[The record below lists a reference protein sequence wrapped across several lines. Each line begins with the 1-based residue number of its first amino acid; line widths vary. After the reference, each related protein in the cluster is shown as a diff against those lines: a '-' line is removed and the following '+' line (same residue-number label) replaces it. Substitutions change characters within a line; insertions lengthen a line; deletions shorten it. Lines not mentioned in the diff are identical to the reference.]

1 MWQPSAS
8 MYSNREK
15 KTCELASEIVCCDM
29 SSFSLQLNY
38 SVEGCQK
45 ELLETSTIYLAWI
58 SSQAGVNQC
67 ALYLWNK
74 LLFPLCKGRY
84 LGEFASQAVCSPK
97 VAEICRAH
105 SPAGWCCMGCCVPPV
120 WGHTAWWE
128 HQELAQ
134 PQLCVCCIPRLV
146 PSWTSWSQM
155 LTFLITGNCCVTLPE
170 RNRSTKQWL
179 CTSKLCVCRRAEQW
193 LLSQLLWAFR
203 AVQFR
208 FLFSQAGC
216 ALVLVVMDWQQH
228 ACFPVPLSWCPLAPS
243 CPSLPGQVLHQDCY
257 HGCDIYSRGGPGS

>member
-1 MWQPSAS
+1 MQGEVFGGVCLSGCVLTQGGRNLQGTQSCRMVLHGVLCAS
-8 MYSNREK
+8 
-15 KTCELASEIVCCDM
+15 
-29 SSFSLQLNY
+29 SLRSHCLR
-38 SVEGCQK
+38 S
-45 ELLETSTIYLAWI
+45 
-58 SSQAGVNQC
+58 
-67 ALYLWNK
+67 
-74 LLFPLCKGRY
+74 
-84 LGEFASQAVCSPK
+84 
-97 VAEICRAH
+97 H
-105 SPAGWCCMGCCVPPV
+105 
-120 WGHTAWWE
+120 WWE

-170 RNRSTKQWL
+170 INRSTKQWL

-216 ALVLVVMDWQQH
+216 ALVLIVMDWQQH